1 MSNYREMA
9 LDSLYHQA
17 VTDKVK
23 AEASLHILLDHPAG
37 IGDHSTEDLHSN
49 LQQALSNLADA
60 TDRLETLESFKQ
72 KYER

>member
-1 MSNYREMA
+1 MSDYREAA

>member
-1 MSNYREMA
+1 MSNYRETA

>member
-37 IGDHSTEDLHSN
+37 IGDHSTEDLYNN
-49 LQQALSNLADA
+49 LNEALSNLADA
-60 TDRLETLESFKQ
+60 EDRLATLERLR
-72 KYER
+72 ERM

>member
-1 MSNYREMA
+1 MSDYREVA

-37 IGDHSTEDLHSN
+37 IGDHSTEDLYNN
-49 LQQALSNLADA
+49 LNEALSNLADA

>member
-1 MSNYREMA
+1 M
-9 LDSLYHQA
+9 YHQA